1 METRAPTG
9 SPGPQPPARA
19 ELEAPDPA
27 DTSQLRAGI
36 GQILPA
42 LESFNRFEGADPA
55 ARRRETWHAQLD
67 QPLPSAGAGLE
78 TTLAELAE
86 VVIPHGL
93 RNGAPGFAGWVTT
106 APTTTGAAA
115 WLAAA
120 VAGSQRWW
128 VQPFNSLETIALRW
142 LAELLGI
149 PASWQGTFT
158 AGGSSANLVALGA
171 ARQHAFE
178 RLGHD
183 PAREGLHG
191 IAGRIY
197 ASSEVHH
204 VVTRAAAVL
213 GLGRDA
219 VVQVRVD
226 DGGRIELGALRR
238 ALEAGRSTDAVPV
251 ALVAT
256 AGTVNTGAVDPI
268 AEMADLAAE
277 FGTWLHVDGAYGLF
291 GRLDDRVAPLF
302 DGLERAD
309 SAVVDPHKW
318 LAAPLGTGAAFVR
331 DRALLGRA
339 FTLEPAAYLEGTV
352 EEAPEPT
359 SPFDSLGDVFHDF
372 NLDQSA
378 PSRGV
383 AVWAILREIGA
394 DGLRDRVRRHIGFAR
409 HLAELV
415 AADER
420 LELLA
425 PPTLSICCFR
435 YQGAGDLDE
444 ATLDRLNAEIVRRL
458 RADTAFVPS
467 TTRVG
472 GRLAIRPCYINPR
485 TTLADVEG
493 IAQAVRAIGD
503 QVSAAG
509 QGNTVVGGGV

>member
-1 METRAPTG
+1 METQATAG
-9 SPGPQPPARA
+9 SLPLAPPARA
-19 ELEAPDPA
+19 ELEAPDRA
-27 DTSQLRAGI
+27 DTSQLGAAI

-42 LESFNRFEGADPA
+42 LESFNRFEGPDPA
-55 ARRRETWHAQLD
+55 ARRRETWLRQLD
-67 QPLPSAGAGLE
+67 QPLPSAGAGLQQ
-78 TTLAELAE
+78 TLVELAE

-93 RNGAPGFAGWVTT
+93 RNGAPGFSGWVTT
-106 APTTTGAAA
+106 APTTAGAAA
-115 WLAAA
+115 SLAAA

-128 VQPFNSLETIALRW
+128 VQPFNSLEAIALRW
-142 LAELLGI
+142 LGDLLGI
-149 PASWQGTFT
+149 PATWQGTFT
-158 AGGSSANLVALGA
+158 PGGSSANLVALGA
-171 ARQHAFE
+171 ARQHAYE
-178 RLGHD
+178 RQGHD

-219 VVQVRVD
+219 VVQIPVD

-238 ALEAGRSTDAVPV
+238 ALEAGRSGDVMPI
-251 ALVAT
+251 ALVAS

-302 DGLERAD
+302 DGLGRAD

-318 LAAPLGTGAAFVR
+318 LAAPVGIGTAFVR
-331 DRALLGRA
+331 DRGLLGRA
-339 FTLEPAAYLEGTV
+339 FTLEPAAYLEGGV
-352 EEAPEPT
+352 EEGPEPT
-359 SPFDSLGDVFHDF
+359 SPFDSLGEVFHDF

-415 AADER
+415 MADDR

-425 PPTLSICCFR
+425 VPTLSICCFR
-435 YQGAGDLDE
+435 YRGASRLDE

-458 RADTAFVPS
+458 RAETAFVPS
-467 TTRVG
+467 TTRVAG
-472 GRLAIRPCYINPR
+472 KLAIRPCYINPR

-493 IAQAVRAIGD
+493 IAGAVRAIGD
-503 QVSAAG
+503 QA
-509 QGNTVVGGGV
+509 TR

>member
-1 METRAPTG
+1 METQAE
-9 SPGPQPPARA
+9 A
-19 ELEAPDPA
+19 ELKAPDRA
-27 DTSQLRAGI
+27 DTTQLGAAI

-42 LESFNRFEGADPA
+42 LERFNRFEGPDPA
-55 ARRRETWHAQLD
+55 ARRREAWHRRLD
-67 QPLPSAGAGLE
+67 RPLPSAGAGLE
-78 TTLAELAE
+78 QALAELAE

-93 RNGAPGFAGWVTT
+93 RNSAPGFAGWVTT
-106 APTTTGAAA
+106 APTTAGAAA

-149 PASWQGTFT
+149 PAGWQGTFT
-158 AGGSSANLVALGA
+158 PGGSSANLVALGA
-171 ARQHAFE
+171 ARQHAYE

-191 IAGRIY
+191 IPGRIY

-219 VVQVRVD
+219 VVQVPVD
-226 DGGRIELGALRR
+226 DTGRIEIGALRR
-238 ALEAGRSTDAVPV
+238 ALEAGRTGDTLPV

-268 AEMADLAAE
+268 ADMADLAAE
-277 FGTWLHVDGAYGLF
+277 FTTWLHVDGAYGLF

-318 LAAPLGTGAAFVR
+318 LAAPLGTGAVFVR
-331 DRALLGRA
+331 DRGLLGRA
-339 FTLEPAAYLEGTV
+339 FTLEPAAYLEGAV
-352 EEAPEPT
+352 EDAPEPS
-359 SPFDSLGDVFHDF
+359 SPFDSLGEVFHDF

-383 AVWAILREIGA
+383 AVWAILNEIGA
-394 DGLRDRVRRHIGFAR
+394 DGIRDRIRRHVGFAR

-415 AADER
+415 TADDR

-425 PPTLSICCFR
+425 APTLSICCFR
-435 YQGAGDLDE
+435 YRGDGRLDE
-444 ATLDRLNAEIVRRL
+444 ATLDRLNAEIARRL
-458 RADTAFVPS
+458 RAETEFVPS
-467 TTRVG
+467 TTRVA

-485 TTLADVEG
+485 TTLAEVEG
-493 IAQAVRAIGD
+493 LARAVRKIGD
-503 QVSAAG
+503 QVGGERGPEAAPATGG
-509 QGNTVVGGGV
+509 QSSGPGEG

>member
-1 METRAPTG
+1 METEAVAP
-9 SPGPQPPARA
+9 SPPPQPRA
-19 ELEAPDPA
+19 APEIEAPDHA
-27 DTSQLRAGI
+27 DTSQLGKAI
-36 GQILPA
+36 GRILPA
-42 LESFNRFEGADPA
+42 LESFNRFEGPDPA
-55 ARRRETWHAQLD
+55 ARRRKVWHRHLD
-67 QPLPSAGAGLE
+67 QPLPSEGAGLDQ
-78 TTLAELAE
+78 TLAELAE
-86 VVIPHGL
+86 VVVPHGL

-106 APTTTGAAA
+106 APTTSGAAA
-115 WLAAA
+115 SLAAA

-128 VQPFNSLETIALRW
+128 VQPFNYLETIALRW

-149 PASWQGTFT
+149 PGSWQGTFT
-158 AGGSSANLVALGA
+158 SGGSSANLVALGA

-204 VVTRAAAVL
+204 VVTRAAGVL

-219 VVQVRVD
+219 VVPVPVDDQGRVD
-226 DGGRIELGALRR
+226 LGALRR
-238 ALEAGRSTDAVPV
+238 ALEDGRSDDAVPV
-251 ALVAT
+251 ALVAS

-268 AEMADLAAE
+268 AEMADLAGE

-318 LAAPLGTGAAFVR
+318 LAAPVGIGAAFVR
-331 DRALLGRA
+331 DRGLLGRA
-339 FTLEPAAYLEGTV
+339 FTLEPATYLEGAV
-352 EEAPEPT
+352 EDSPEPS
-359 SPFDSLGDVFHDF
+359 SPFDSLGEVFHDF

-394 DGLRDRVRRHIGFAR
+394 DGVRDRVRRHNGFAR

-415 AADER
+415 KRDDR
-420 LELLA
+420 LQLLA
-425 PPTLSICCFR
+425 SPTLSICCFR
-435 YQGAGDLDE
+435 YRADRRLED
-444 ATLDRLNAEIVRRL
+444 ASLDRLNAEIVRRL
-458 RADTAFVPS
+458 RAETGFVPS
-467 TTRVG
+467 TTRVAG
-472 GRLAIRPCYINPR
+472 KLAIRPCYINPR
-485 TTLADVEG
+485 TTLAEVEG
-493 IAQAVRAIGD
+493 LARAVRAIGD
-503 QVSAAG
+503 R
-509 QGNTVVGGGV
+509 VGEV